1 MPDDALKTYDET
13 FLYSKN
19 PIKLAINVDR
29 RPNNI
34 DNSRT
39 DVNLNKQIN
48 KFQDLLGEKKIY
60 RIHLR
65 FLINLDLIN
74 FPISFN
80 TRYTFTLEWDL
91 SSSFESKKVHPIS
104 EPDAK
109 IIIFERPF
117 ISYPDIKLNEN
128 FEVYFNTVLRSK
140 KVLRKGIKMTHYQL
154 PFDFNVGLQSLVLN
168 FVGDKR

>member
-39 DVNLNKQIN
+39 DVNLNKRID
-48 KFQDLLGEKKIY
+48 KFQDLLGEEKIY
-60 RIHLR
+60 RIPLR

-80 TRYTFTLEWDL
+80 TRYIFTLEWDL
-91 SSSFESKKVHPIS
+91 SSSFESKKVNPVA

-109 IIIFERPF
+109 IIKFERPF
-117 ISYPDIKLNEN
+117 ISCPEIKLNEN

-140 KVLRKGIKMTHYQL
+140 KVLRKGIKMTHYQQ